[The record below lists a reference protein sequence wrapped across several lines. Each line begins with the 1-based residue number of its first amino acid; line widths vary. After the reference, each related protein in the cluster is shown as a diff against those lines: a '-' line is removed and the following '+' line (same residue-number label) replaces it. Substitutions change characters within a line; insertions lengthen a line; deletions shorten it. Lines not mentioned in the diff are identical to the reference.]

1 MGHFILVRVLSALVL
16 LPLVLGTIWFLPGWG
31 TLILAEL
38 VALFALREFGTLA
51 AGFGARPM
59 MGVATVGVMAT
70 VATVTHVLLV
80 PVFAVTT
87 LLVGTLSLGRRCRDQ
102 QVLLDIGSSL
112 FPLLYVGVPLG
123 TLVALRASSGPE
135 AVLLL
140 LAAIMVSDSAQYY
153 GGRTWGRTPLASSIS
168 PNKTVEGAV
177 CGVAGGVG
185 LILVLSEPVLRVTG
199 WPSRV
204 LLGVAVVG
212 LGIVGD
218 LFESRLKRGAGVKD
232 ASTLIPGHGG
242 MLDRVDSLLFAAPG
256 FFFVLRLL
264 SDS

>member
-1 MGHFILVRVLSALVL
+1 M
-16 LPLVLGTIWFLPGWG
+16 
-31 TLILAEL
+31 
-38 VALFALREFGTLA
+38 
-51 AGFGARPM
+51 
-59 MGVATVGVMAT
+59 
-70 VATVTHVLLV
+70 
-80 PVFAVTT
+80 
-87 LLVGTLSLGRRCRDQ
+87 
-102 QVLLDIGSSL
+102 
-112 FPLLYVGVPLG
+112 
-123 TLVALRASSGPE
+123 
-135 AVLLL
+135 
-140 LAAIMVSDSAQYY
+140 
-153 GGRTWGRTPLASSIS
+153 
-168 PNKTVEGAV
+168 
-177 CGVAGGVG
+177 
-185 LILVLSEPVLRVTG
+185 LSEPVLRVTG